1 MKMELIKKKKISLIE
16 LILKLSKN
24 EYYIYPEYIN
34 LSRMSENEFSN
45 IKSFKMNLGKFKI
58 LDKINLLVANLNDE
72 YY

>member
-1 MKMELIKKKKISLIE
+1 MELIKKKKISLIE

-34 LSRMSENEFSN
+34 LSRMSENEFSSV
-45 IKSFKMNLGKFKI
+45 KSFKMNLGKFKI